1 LGFFFFFLNKTIINF
16 FFFFLEESFQ
26 CSDGKNTE
34 KMIQQPCGEGKG
46 KKTWAPW
53 TVQKQK
59 RRALVFVRTSWSVH
73 HVTWA
78 RVPKRQW
85 GPNGTVSFL
94 SLFAK
99 RPLVPTTGWFGGPI
113 ESGDWLERQHVAL
126 IICNCGVLPFSTDT
140 WALGFILIFNWA
152 PRSGW
157 TGDESDDGIWCSFC
171 L

>member
-1 LGFFFFFLNKTIINF
+1 MLWRKKYRKDDSAAVWRREREKDLG
-16 FFFFLEESFQ
+16 
-26 CSDGKNTE
+26 
-34 KMIQQPCGEGKG
+34 
-46 KKTWAPW
+46 
-53 TVQKQK
+53 TVDRAMQK

-78 RVPKRQW
+78 RVPERQW

-94 SLFAK
+94 ALFAK